1 MIIYLLVSCNKQL
14 FSTFAC
20 ARQLSR
26 VSTHR
31 PNTLL
36 EENKQRMC
44 RDIEKRSR
52 ARERR
57 EKLLI
62 TTYQEVNDHLWS
74 HTRCDDENVRIGG
87 DTDLPE
93 QHFHSKR
100 KYKPNVSY
108 ISRKV
113 IHHPSVEFSFC
124 PVEVK
129 ECMCRD
135 GDGVVRTTISTKVI
149 ASRPFRLR
157 SKCSICS
164 RRFES
169 RRWSHRGQ
177 ALSSGFL
184 DIGRDHP
191 SSLGPVPRIVSTLQ
205 CRRVRST
212 PVSFGKRD
220 SHQIEMKRSSAHRGD
235 SLDSRSA
242 LCRDPW
248 DWHLVCDDIH
258 IQWRQSD
265 AGINDLKDIAF

>member
-20 ARQLSR
+20 ARPLSCPDT
-26 VSTHR
+26 STTCSLSLTVR
-31 PNTLL
+31 CVETS
-36 EENKQRMC
+36 KY
-44 RDIEKRSR
+44 SS
-52 ARERR
+52 ASERR

-74 HTRCDDENVRIGG
+74 HSRCDDENARIGG
-87 DTDLPE
+87 NTDLPE

-184 DIGRDHP
+184 DIGRITQVHLDLCHGSSRHCSPAVEFGPLP
-191 SSLGPVPRIVSTLQ
+191 SPSGNGTLIKSKWKE
-205 CRRVRST
+205 VA
-212 PVSFGKRD
+212 P
-220 SHQIEMKRSSAHRGD
+220 IEVIPLT
-235 SLDSRSA
+235 LDQHSVA
-242 LCRDPW
+242 
-248 DWHLVCDDIH
+248 IH
-258 IQWRQSD
+258 
-265 AGINDLKDIAF
+265 GIGI

>member
-20 ARQLSR
+20 ARPLSCPDT
-26 VSTHR
+26 STTCSLSLTVR
-31 PNTLL
+31 CVETS
-36 EENKQRMC
+36 KY
-44 RDIEKRSR
+44 SS
-52 ARERR
+52 ASERR

-74 HTRCDDENVRIGG
+74 HSRCDDENARIGG
-87 DTDLPE
+87 NTDLPE

-205 CRRVRST
+205 SCRRVRST
-212 PVSFGKRD
+212 PVSFGERD